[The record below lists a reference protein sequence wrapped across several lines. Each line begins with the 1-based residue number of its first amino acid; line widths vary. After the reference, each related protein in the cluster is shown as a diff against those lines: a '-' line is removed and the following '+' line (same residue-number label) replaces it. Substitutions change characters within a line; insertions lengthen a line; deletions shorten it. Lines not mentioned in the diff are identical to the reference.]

1 MQIEFVTSRKLRDEN
16 CLEAVC
22 KSLAG
27 LHVTGVPND
36 LMTLLGV
43 DFLETL
49 FYRGLL
55 DSPHAVVVTIMDGET
70 VAAYA
75 AVALDMDRCLREI
88 VISSPLRSVWFGFSR
103 VLLQPK
109 LWLPF
114 IGAMRLD
121 APEHL
126 KSASEILMIS
136 TADAYRGKGLGVK
149 LLSTIDED
157 LRKRGVEACLARVR
171 EDNLH
176 AMRMYK
182 GNGYYEVNS
191 VIFNGS
197 KWKWLVRDLSQI

>member
-1 MQIEFVTSRKLRDEN
+1 MQIEFITSRELHGKG
-16 CLEAVC
+16 CLESVC
-22 KSLAG
+22 KSLAE

-36 LMTLLGV
+36 LMTLLGA

-70 VAAYA
+70 LAAYA

-126 KSASEILMIS
+126 KSASEILMIA
-136 TADAYRGKGLGVK
+136 TADAYRGQGLGAK
-149 LLSTIDED
+149 LLLAIDED
-157 LRKRGVEACLARVR
+157 LRKRKVQACLARVR
-171 EDNLH
+171 EDNFH
-176 AMRMYK
+176 AMKLYK
-182 GNGYYEVNS
+182 KNGYYEIDSVVFNS
-191 VIFNGS
+191 RQ
-197 KWKWLVRDLSQI
+197 WKWLVREM